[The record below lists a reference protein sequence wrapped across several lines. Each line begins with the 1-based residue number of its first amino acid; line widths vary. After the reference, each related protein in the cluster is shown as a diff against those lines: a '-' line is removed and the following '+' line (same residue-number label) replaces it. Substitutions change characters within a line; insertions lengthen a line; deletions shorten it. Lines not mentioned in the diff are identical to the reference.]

1 MRKFLRPLKVY
12 NLKTTAKLLSSSLI
26 CILMPPI
33 FDETMRY
40 AIFLLGLLIF
50 LGCANDNQ
58 VQETQINKFSTHNKP
73 YELNFLNEIQK
84 KNPSFDLALSLDQ
97 ISSSSLTLTAT
108 LVLDSG
114 DYVVSPYTSQD
125 FLGVFDMSILDSSDL
140 HFVGE
145 LIEFP
150 PPSAFRVPFDDLPV
164 LCYTSSTRISRSVEI
179 LSNTDFESYGEIFF
193 VHEPSCFPYVISF
206 SILRKSGIFSVTKL
220 STVNPN
226 C

>member
-1 MRKFLRPLKVY
+1 
-12 NLKTTAKLLSSSLI
+12 
-26 CILMPPI
+26 
-33 FDETMRY
+33 MRY
-40 AIFLLGLLIF
+40 AILLLGLIIF
-50 LGCANDNQ
+50 LGCTSDNPSQ
-58 VQETQINKFSTHNKP
+58 VGVQKNKSSLRNTP
-73 YELNFLNEIQK
+73 TELNFLNALK
-84 KNPSFDLALSLDQ
+84 KDTPPFDLALSLDQ
-97 ISSSSLTLTAT
+97 ISASFVTLTAT

-164 LCYTSSTRISRSVEI
+164 LSYEGSTRISRSVEI
-179 LSNTDFESYGEIFF
+179 ISNTDFESYGEIFF
-193 VHEPSCFPYVISF
+193 VHEPRCFPYVISF
-206 SILRKSGIFSVTKL
+206 SIIRKSGIFSVTKL

>member
-1 MRKFLRPLKVY
+1 
-12 NLKTTAKLLSSSLI
+12 
-26 CILMPPI
+26 
-33 FDETMRY
+33 MRY

-50 LGCANDNQ
+50 LGCANDSQ
-58 VQETQINKFSTHNKP
+58 VQDTQKNKFSTHNKP

-84 KNPSFDLALSLDQ
+84 NNPPFDLALSLDQ
-97 ISSSSLTLTAT
+97 ISASFVTLTAT

-125 FLGVFDMSILDSSDL
+125 FLGVFDMSILDSTDL

-164 LCYTSSTRISRSVEI
+164 L
-179 LSNTDFESYGEIFF
+179 
-193 VHEPSCFPYVISF
+193 
-206 SILRKSGIFSVTKL
+206 
-220 STVNPN
+220 
-226 C
+226 

>member
-1 MRKFLRPLKVY
+1 MKH
-12 NLKTTAKLLSSSLI
+12 S
-26 CILMPPI
+26 
-33 FDETMRY
+33 
-40 AIFLLGLLIF
+40 IFLLALLIF

-58 VQETQINKFSTHNKP
+58 VQDTSENELSRNNKP

-84 KNPSFDLALSLDQ
+84 NNPPFDVALSLDQ
-97 ISSSSLTLTAT
+97 ISASFVTLTAT
-108 LVLDSG
+108 LVLDSA

-125 FLGVFDMSILDSSDL
+125 FLGVFDMSILDSTDL

-164 LCYTSSTRISRSVEI
+164 LCYKSSTRISRSVEI

-193 VHEPSCFPYVISF
+193 VHEPSCLPYVISF